1 MYLDSNVLLA
11 HIRNNTGE
19 VRAYAEAALKVGGGI
34 VISDVLVEVLA
45 KAESLKRIETK
56 AQGKEFG
63 KVASSEYRKKLASE
77 ILSWHSRD
85 IIVINDSIA
94 IRALEFM
101 KVIGLDYVDCL
112 LIQTAY
118 AEKNKVATSDKE
130 MCAALGSLRWVPG
143 T

>member
-11 HIRNNTGE
+11 RIRNNTGE
-19 VRAYAEAALKVGGGI
+19 VRVYAEAALKSGGGL
-34 VISDVLVEVLA
+34 VLSDVLIEVLA

-56 AQGKEFG
+56 AKGEEFG

-77 ILSWHSRD
+77 ILSWHSTGV
-85 IIVINDSIA
+85 IVIPDSMA

-101 KVIGLDYVDCL
+101 NIIGLDYVDCL
-112 LIQTAY
+112 LIQTSY
-118 AEKNKVATSDKE
+118 TEKTKVATSDKE
-130 MCAALGSLRWVPG
+130 MCAALGSFRWVPS